1 MILAFIAA
9 ASMHAALLDAAF
21 TVSRAGVMMAY
32 DGVFFGR
39 W

>member
-1 MILAFIAA
+1 MILAFTAA

-21 TVSRAGVMMAY
+21 TVSRASAMMAY

>member
-1 MILAFIAA
+1 MILAFITA
-9 ASMHAALLDAAF
+9 ASMHAALLDAAL
-21 TVSRAGVMMAY
+21 TVSRASAMLAY